1 MNRLKAMQAVYCY
14 FFPEVRQIIHELD
27 EAVQDDMY
35 LVSTQA
41 SKVRKDL
48 EPLFDPPLD
57 VPENKSGYVDL
68 DEIHVPIIERIVD
81 VYSGLVPALGNFG
94 YSYPTSGSSEGIF
107 HALAKLKVEDVD
119 CINVL
124 KGEYEG
130 YSAQAGNLKIKVNE
144 VDLNET
150 EVSDVEP
157 GYWFI
162 SNPSARDGN
171 IIPNEFITELCELDN
186 KVFLDL
192 AYAGST
198 RPYAFDVRHE
208 NVVGAF
214 MSFSKPYGV
223 FRKRIGG
230 FTFSRDEMPTLYGN
244 KWFKDTDRLF
254 AALKIA
260 EDVGP
265 YRLYE
270 KYRPVQEAIVDAIN
284 DEFSLGMKVSDAF
297 LLGYLKVED
306 AEMPDADQLE
316 MIADFR
322 RGDNYRFCLTPYF
335 EDLERKGMI

>member
-1 MNRLKAMQAVYCY
+1 MNGFKAMKAVYCY
-14 FFPEVRQIIHELD
+14 YFPEVRPIIHEVD
-27 EAVQDDMY
+27 AVVQDDMY
-35 LVSTQA
+35 LVTTPA
-41 SKVRKDL
+41 DKVRKDL
-48 EPLFDPPLD
+48 ELLFDPPLD
-57 VPENKSGYVDL
+57 VPANAYGNVDL

-81 VYSGLVPALGNFG
+81 VYSGLVPALGDFG

-107 HALAKLKVEDVD
+107 HALAKLNVEGVD

-130 YSAQAGNLKIKVNE
+130 YSAQAGNLKMEFNE

-150 EVSDVEP
+150 DISEVEP

-198 RPYAFDVRHE
+198 RPCVFDVSHE

-230 FTFSRDEMPTLYGN
+230 FAFSRDEMPTLFGN

-254 AALKIA
+254 QALKIA

-265 YRLYE
+265 YRLYNT
-270 KYRPVQEAIVDAIN
+270 YRPVQEAIVDAIN
-284 DEFSLGMKVSDAF
+284 DEFGIGMKASDAF
-297 LLGYLKVED
+297 LLGYLKVDD
-306 AEMPDADQLE
+306 AEMLDADRLE
-316 MIADFR
+316 MIADFK

-335 EDLERKGMI
+335 EEFERKR

>member
-1 MNRLKAMQAVYCY
+1 MRRLEAMQAVYCY
-14 FFPEVRQIIHELD
+14 FFPEVRPIIHEV
-27 EAVQDDMY
+27 EAVVQDDMY
-35 LVSTQA
+35 LVTTPA

-48 EPLFDPPLD
+48 EPLFNPPLD
-57 VPENKSGYVDL
+57 VPENEYGNVDL
-68 DEIHVPIIERIVD
+68 DEIHVPIIERIAD
-81 VYSGLVPALGNFG
+81 VYSGLIPTLGDFG
-94 YSYPTSGSSEGIF
+94 YSYPTAGSSEGIF
-107 HALAKLKVEDVD
+107 HALTKLMIEGVD

-130 YSAQAGNLKIKVNE
+130 YSAQAGNLRMEVNE

-150 EVSDVEP
+150 DISEVDP
-157 GYWFI
+157 GYWFV

-171 IIPNEFITELCELDN
+171 IIPNEFITELCEQDN

-198 RPYAFDVRHE
+198 RPYVFDVSHE
-208 NVVGAF
+208 NVAGAF

-230 FTFSRDEMPTLYGN
+230 FAFMRDEMPTLYGN

-260 EDVGP
+260 EDIGP
-265 YRLYE
+265 CKLYG
-270 KYRPVQEAIVDAIN
+270 KYRPVQEAIVDVIN
-284 DEFSLGMKVSDAF
+284 DELGLGMKASDAF
-297 LLGYLKVED
+297 LLGYLKAED
-306 AEMPDADQLE
+306 AKSLDADQLK

-335 EDLERKGMI
+335 EEIERKGMI

>member
-1 MNRLKAMQAVYCY
+1 MSRLEAMQAVYCY
-14 FFPEVRQIIHELD
+14 FFPEVRPIIHEV
-27 EAVQDDMY
+27 EAAVQDDMY
-35 LVSTQA
+35 LVTTPA

-48 EPLFDPPLD
+48 EPLFKPPLYI
-57 VPENKSGYVDL
+57 PENEYGNVDL
-68 DEIHVPIIERIVD
+68 DEIHVPVIERIVD
-81 VYSGLVPALGNFG
+81 VYSGLVPALGDFA
-94 YSYPTSGSSEGIF
+94 YSYPTAGSSEGIF
-107 HALAKLKVEDVD
+107 HALTKLMVEGID

-130 YSAQAGNLKIKVNE
+130 YSAQAGNLRMEVNE

-150 EVSDVEP
+150 DISDVEP

-171 IIPNEFITELCELDN
+171 IIPNEFITELCERDS

-198 RPYAFDVRHE
+198 RPYVFDVSHE

-230 FTFSRDEMPTLYGN
+230 FAFMRDEMPTLHGN

-260 EDVGP
+260 EDIGP
-265 YRLYE
+265 CRLYD

-284 DEFSLGMKVSDAF
+284 DELGLGMKVSDAF
-297 LLGYLKVED
+297 LLGYLEAED
-306 AEMPDADQLE
+306 AERLDADQVE

>member
-1 MNRLKAMQAVYCY
+1 MNGFKAMKAVYCY
-14 FFPEVRQIIHELD
+14 YFPEVRPIIHEVD
-27 EAVQDDMY
+27 AVVQDDMY
-35 LVSTQA
+35 LVTTPA
-41 SKVRKDL
+41 DKVRKDL
-48 EPLFDPPLD
+48 ELLFDPSLD
-57 VPENKSGYVDL
+57 VPANTYGNVDL

-81 VYSGLVPALGNFG
+81 VYSGLVPALGDFG

-107 HALAKLKVEDVD
+107 HALTKLKVEGVD

-130 YSAQAGNLKIKVNE
+130 YSAQAGNLKMEFNE

-150 EVSDVEP
+150 DISEVEP

-171 IIPNEFITELCELDN
+171 IIPNEFITELCELGN

-198 RPYAFDVRHE
+198 RPCVFDVSHE

-230 FTFSRDEMPTLYGN
+230 FAFSRDEMPTLFGN

-254 AALKIA
+254 AALK
-260 EDVGP
+260 
-265 YRLYE
+265 
-270 KYRPVQEAIVDAIN
+270 
-284 DEFSLGMKVSDAF
+284 
-297 LLGYLKVED
+297 
-306 AEMPDADQLE
+306 
-316 MIADFR
+316 
-322 RGDNYRFCLTPYF
+322 
-335 EDLERKGMI
+335 